1 MKAEL
6 LADRGGAATSD
17 DFFRSRPFLDAEGV
31 GHSLTIGDL
40 RLPVIVRE
48 IPDSGGALDAISP
61 YGYPGGTEQDGAP
74 PDPGE
79 VDWSATGLVSLFVR
93 DRIGAAPCLAG
104 GTERSMVQ
112 IHGPAHRTVR
122 PRLAEQIRA
131 GERAGWTVDAVEGP
145 ECSDHQRAAF
155 HALYIETM
163 TRAEAT
169 SRYFYD
175 QPYFDTVLA
184 YPRSWLLLAHSPD
197 ENIGA
202 GAIAALSDGLL
213 HYYLGGTA
221 DDSLADSP
229 FKNVVSAMMDLADE
243 LEVPLNLG
251 GGVRQGDGLERFKRG
266 FANAELPFTTHE
278 VVCDREEYERL
289 SAGRDAGGFFPAYRA
304 PA

>member
-1 MKAEL
+1 VKAEL
-6 LADRGGAATSD
+6 LADRGDAATSD

-31 GHSLTIGDL
+31 GHSLTIGDM

-48 IPDSGGALDAISP
+48 IPDAADAIDAISP
-61 YGYPGGTEQDGAP
+61 YGYPGATGQDGAA

-79 VDWSATGLVSLFVR
+79 VDWTATGLVSLFVR
-93 DRIGAAPCLAG
+93 DRIGSPPCLAG

-112 IHGPAHRTVR
+112 IHGPAHRRVR

-131 GERAGWTVDAVEGP
+131 NERAGWALEAVEGP

-155 HALYIETM
+155 HALYTETM
-163 TRAEAT
+163 TRADAAP
-169 SRYFYD
+169 RYFYD
-175 QPYFDTVLA
+175 GSYFDRVLEF
-184 YPRSWLLLAHSPD
+184 PQSWLFIAHSPD
-197 ENIGA
+197 ANIGA

-221 DDSLADSP
+221 DDALSDSP
-229 FKNVVSAMMDLADE
+229 FKNVVAAMMDLADR

-251 GGVRQGDGLERFKRG
+251 GGVRKGDGLERFKRG

-278 VVCDREEYERL
+278 VVCDADAYARL
-289 SAGRDAGGFFPAYRA
+289 SAGREAGEFFPAYRA